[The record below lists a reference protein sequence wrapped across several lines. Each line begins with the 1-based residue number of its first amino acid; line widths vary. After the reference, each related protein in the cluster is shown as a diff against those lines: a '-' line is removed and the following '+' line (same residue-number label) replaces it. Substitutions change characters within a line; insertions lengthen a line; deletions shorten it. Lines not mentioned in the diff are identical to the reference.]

1 MYYLK
6 QKHAKEKANSALHIN
21 LLIHIFAPQNLK
33 Q

>member
-1 MYYLK
+1 ML
-6 QKHAKEKANSALHIN
+6 KHAKEMLNSALEFN

>member
-1 MYYLK
+1 ML
-6 QKHAKEKANSALHIN
+6 KHAKEMLNSTLDYN